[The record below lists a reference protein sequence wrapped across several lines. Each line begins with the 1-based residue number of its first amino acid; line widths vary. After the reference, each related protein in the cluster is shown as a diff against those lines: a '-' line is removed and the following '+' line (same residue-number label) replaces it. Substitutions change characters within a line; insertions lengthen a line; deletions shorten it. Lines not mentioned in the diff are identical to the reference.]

1 MDIIDLLNIIMVV
14 AIFLIMVLGVI
25 LILILTKNN
34 QKKQEKKEFIG
45 TDSKK
50 IEKPKKQTDDV
61 RKESTF
67 DFLEFDEV
75 KDNMIIRKNRE
86 QYVMVVECKGIN
98 YDLLSEEEKLSVE
111 QGFTQFLNTL
121 RFPVQLYIQT
131 SSLNLKSIISQYHE
145 RLQAMQNKINNIN
158 MEINKAKMQGDD
170 KKLKELMF
178 NKRREENV
186 IEYTADISEY
196 IERLSQNKN
205 VLQQKPYVVVA
216 YYKSELGRVENFSN
230 DEIDNMAFSE
240 LYTRTQSMIR
250 SLSSAGVLGK
260 VLSSEELV
268 ELLYI
273 AYNREASEYIQYSQ
287 AVEAQYDSLYS
298 TGKDILTKKEEQ
310 LNQQIERESLELATN
325 SITIADQKLKE
336 KIEKKD
342 ATVKK
347 KALEIV
353 EEYKDQMRD
362 DLYEQTK
369 KEIMG
374 TEEEI
379 IQESTTKRG
388 RPKKSKE

>member
-1 MDIIDLLNIIMVV
+1 MDIVDLLNIIMII

-25 LILILTKNN
+25 FILILYKNQSKN
-34 QKKQEKKEFIG
+34 QTKKETFNSN
-45 TDSKK
+45 SKNAV
-50 IEKPKKQTDDV
+50 KQSNPISDV
-61 RKESTF
+61 RRESTF
-67 DFLEFDEV
+67 NFLEFDEV

-86 QYVMVVECKGIN
+86 QYIMVVECKGIN

-131 SSLNLKSIISQYHE
+131 SSLNLKDIIAQYHN
-145 RLQAMQNKINNIN
+145 RLRAMQEKINNLNI
-158 MEINKAKMQGDD
+158 EINKARMQGDE
-170 KKLKELMF
+170 KKLKELIF

-205 VLQQKPYVVVA
+205 VLQQKPYVVVS
-216 YYKSELGRVENFSN
+216 YYKSELGRTENFSN

-240 LYTRTQSMIR
+240 LYTRTQSIIR
-250 SLSSAGVLGK
+250 SLSSSGVLGK

-287 AVEAQYDSLYS
+287 AVESQYDALYS
-298 TGKDILTKKEEQ
+298 TGKDILAKKEEQ

-336 KIEKKD
+336 KKAKKE

-379 IQESTTKRG
+379 IQENTIKRG
-388 RPKKSKE
+388 RPRKTK